1 MKLAA
6 QVGELQVTMD
16 LIQNLFSE
24 FREKILGDLGGME
37 RHISYIIEKES
48 TSSERPRP
56 SYSATSVPE
65 STCACNCEST
75 EERFMKNMTH
85 IQNELTALNMKL
97 FRVEADNA
105 SLRRQLNEMTASP
118 PRMSGMRPAGLE
130 GIFIRDP
137 TATAPSPSLSPISEV
152 ASAQMP
158 LIQRQLRLDV
168 AEPDDEAIEGELA
181 EEMGGPVEEE
191 AEEEEVEE
199 VVEEEEAE
207 EEAEEEE
214 TLELEEFTYKG
225 KTYYK
230 TPDNMVYRANED
242 GEVENDP
249 FARFDPEANRLVR
262 IV

>member
-1 MKLAA
+1 
-6 QVGELQVTMD
+6 MD

-24 FREKILGDLGGME
+24 FREKMLGDLGSME
-37 RHISYIIEKES
+37 RHISYIIDKES
-48 TSSERPRP
+48 TSSSRARP

-75 EERFMKNMTH
+75 EERFMTNMNH

-97 FRVEADNA
+97 FRVESDNA
-105 SLRRQLNEMTASP
+105 SLRRQLNEMTLSP
-118 PRMSGMRPAGLE
+118 PRITGMRPAGLE
-130 GIFIRDP
+130 GIFIREP

-158 LIQRQLRLDV
+158 LIQRQMRLDV
-168 AEPDDEAIEGELA
+168 PEPDDEALEGELA
-181 EEMGGPVEEE
+181 EEMGGPVDEE
-191 AEEEEVEE
+191 AEEEEEVVEEE
-199 VVEEEEAE
+199 VVEEEEV
-207 EEAEEEE
+207 EEAEEE
-214 TLELEEFTYKG
+214 TLELEEFIYKG

-242 GEVENDP
+242 GEVEDEP

>member
-1 MKLAA
+1 
-6 QVGELQVTMD
+6 
-16 LIQNLFSE
+16 
-24 FREKILGDLGGME
+24 
-37 RHISYIIEKES
+37 
-48 TSSERPRP
+48 
-56 SYSATSVPE
+56 
-65 STCACNCEST
+65 
-75 EERFMKNMTH
+75 
-85 IQNELTALNMKL
+85 
-97 FRVEADNA
+97 
-105 SLRRQLNEMTASP
+105 
-118 PRMSGMRPAGLE
+118 
-130 GIFIRDP
+130 
-137 TATAPSPSLSPISEV
+137 
-152 ASAQMP
+152 MP

>member
-1 MKLAA
+1 
-6 QVGELQVTMD
+6 
-16 LIQNLFSE
+16 
-24 FREKILGDLGGME
+24 
-37 RHISYIIEKES
+37 
-48 TSSERPRP
+48 
-56 SYSATSVPE
+56 
-65 STCACNCEST
+65 
-75 EERFMKNMTH
+75 
-85 IQNELTALNMKL
+85 
-97 FRVEADNA
+97 
-105 SLRRQLNEMTASP
+105 
-118 PRMSGMRPAGLE
+118 
-130 GIFIRDP
+130 
-137 TATAPSPSLSPISEV
+137 
-152 ASAQMP
+152 MP

-199 VVEEEEAE
+199 AEE